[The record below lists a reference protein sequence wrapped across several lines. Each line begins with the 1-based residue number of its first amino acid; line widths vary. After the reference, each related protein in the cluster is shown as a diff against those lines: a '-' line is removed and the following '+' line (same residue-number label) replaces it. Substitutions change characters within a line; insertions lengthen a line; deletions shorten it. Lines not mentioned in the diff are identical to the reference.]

1 MLWTRR
7 APVSEVAWTVRAM
20 TGLLVGLV
28 LGAVIGATVAVLMGR
43 ARSRAAAPGS
53 AERAAVETLVRP
65 LTETLDRVAR
75 DLDRAERD
83 RITAHADLRAQVLR
97 TAEGADALRDQTGR
111 LVTALRRSEVRGRWG
126 EMQLRR
132 VVESAGL
139 LEHVHFTEQSSTRD
153 GSGDLLRPDLVVHL
167 PGGRDVVVDA
177 KVPLSAYLD
186 AAEATDD
193 ATARLGMAR
202 HASEVVAHVDRL
214 ADKEYWRRYDSPEFV
229 VLFLPAEAF
238 LSSALEVRPDLLE
251 HAFARDVVI
260 ATPTTL
266 VALLRTVGHT
276 WRQEAAARN
285 VREVHQLGRDLHAR
299 LSTLGG
305 HLARLGNAL
314 DGAVTQY
321 NSALGSLE
329 SRVLVSAR
337 RLADLGVVAAPD
349 DPDAGLPAPRLLT
362 SATRGASAP
371 ELVASAQGTLSDL
384 SHDAPSSEPDARVT
398 YG

>member
-1 MLWTRR
+1 M
-7 APVSEVAWTVRAM
+7 SQ
-20 TGLLVGLV
+20 LLCLV
-28 LGAVIGATVAVLMGR
+28 LGVALGALVAVGVMRGR
-43 ARSRAAAPGS
+43 RDTSPTLA
-53 AERAAVETLVRP
+53 AERAAVDALVRP
-65 LTETLDRVAR
+65 LSDTLERVAR
-75 DLDRAERD
+75 DLERSE
-83 RITAHADLRAQVLR
+83 RERVAAHADLRAQVLR

-139 LEHVHFTEQSSTRD
+139 LPHVHFEEQSSTRD
-153 GSGDLLRPDLVVHL
+153 DAGDLLRPDLVVHL
-167 PGGRDVVVDA
+167 ADGHDVVVDA

-186 AAEATDD
+186 AAEAPDD

-202 HASEVVAHVDRL
+202 HASEVAAHVDRL
-214 ADKEYWRRYDSPEFV
+214 SSKEYWRRYDSPEFV

-251 HAFARDVVI
+251 YAFARDVVI

-266 VALLRTVGHT
+266 LALLRTVGHT

-299 LSTLGG
+299 LATLGG
-305 HLARLGNAL
+305 HLVRLGSAL
-314 DGAVTQY
+314 DGAVGQY
-321 NSALGSLE
+321 NSAIASLE

-337 RLADLGVVAAPD
+337 RLADLGVVASHD
-349 DPDAGLPAPRLLT
+349 DDDAGLPAPRLIT
-362 SATRGASAP
+362 ATTRPVAAP
-371 ELVASAQGTLSDL
+371 ELVASADGSLTDLSDIV
-384 SHDAPSSEPDARVT
+384 PTSEVGAHVT
-398 YG
+398 YGWTP